1 MEQKINNQK
10 IFRYVP
16 SLIARLLLDSN
27 LQDKDIFSDG
37 RNEETK
43 NLYLSKKIPK
53 ASKVRN
59 NFLTTSL
66 INANIYPISHLL
78 RNTLVMN
85 IRLKG
90 FQKLISTLSIKDPK
104 DQKEKLVSEYL
115 SMTTAKILLKISKII
130 SDNGG
135 EIIKYNDYEFIT
147 IWNFIPKKKRLRR
160 YLRFY
165 SKQAILSAYQIM
177 NEVDNTEITNGI
189 KVKISIG
196 IAIGKTSIVFF
207 GGERK
212 RGEYI
217 VMGETIQK
225 AEICLNYCLNH
236 EVIISK
242 EINDLFKKSDE
253 IYTREIDND
262 ENINLFLIT
271 NFKGE
276 LLKDF
281 RGFKIRMKYD
291 KLKLTKTV
299 YENLANKV
307 YIFSSILPQ
316 GLVKYLDVGQD
327 ENLKEINVVT
337 IATIHI
343 LLNHKIMDN
352 LPQIQNIILD
362 IQKSTYL
369 TFGSLLYISKTYN
382 GLLVRCVWGMDPG
395 SFLDDTARSITTARL
410 IGSLTENYD
419 IKIGIGIAT
428 GSCYIGLIPLQGDRK
443 QFTILGKRIN
453 LSRTLA
459 DEAFQKVIDK
469 NSKAKYC
476 IFCDKKTMK
485 QSQKWYRHIYISQ
498 MNIYFDKDSQELYY
512 ETKEEYCYTK
522 YHRCR
527 NSQDNTNNYK
537 NGESMIDF
545 DENKKKENKSN
556 SSQILNFDKMTR
568 NNTSLF
574 GEYNRHKTVYFK
586 NRSKMKDKLNEKTNL
601 IVQEIYAPIEIEEY
615 FIPRS
620 YDIFP
625 LIRTHLKN
633 SYSPRIKK
641 YFYNHFKYISFGN
654 KIYLDGIANY
664 SFPGPSSEE
673 EQNKI
678 EKKFI
683 KSNKVIGREN
693 EIKRFINIMEGVT
706 NKNKKQII
714 LIKGP
719 LGVGKSLFLRK
730 ALNDYLDKN
739 EELKN
744 IHLNEDE
751 FIFCNKLDPL
761 VATFPY
767 NTMCFLFRKLF
778 FHLKRLNLL
787 EELCEKTREI
797 NLDNEHIKNIN
808 FILSMGKKDINVKEE
823 FDKALKENNLIKSL
837 KTKYEFKSN
846 SNPIQFK
853 SLFSSVISNLEG
865 PYKIKDSNK
874 INNFFFEMIK
884 IYKMYL
890 NNKYNKNKLSK
901 SSKTKNKVPLIF
913 VIDDVQLSDK
923 NAIDF
928 IRYLFNNDYRS
939 NNPFIIILVEQIPF
953 NKNFSPFSHRELEF
967 FLSAFSE
974 YDEKIGKDKI
984 MCFDLQPFHEKNII
998 QDIIIQKFNNYII
1011 KNYDTEIKK
1020 IDEKIIDFL
1029 LMKSFQGNPLLVIS
1043 LFETLLKSQKY
1054 VKIIECTSECIITKE
1069 LLDDNEVFDW
1079 SNLLIPYIY
1088 EKISSMMINNLLNF
1102 KETLLLKYA
1111 CTIGTIFDIQT
1122 LDKINPLNILIKRED
1137 LFQIMQ
1143 KLCDEYIIEIFDDEN
1158 IIRKSKKYLICKI
1171 SFPFMREVLIQKFPI
1186 ERRAE
1191 LHAKTAKLL
1200 TGGKKMYFF
1209 SSKIEGKILRRHL
1222 IYSEIDVVKEVE
1234 SKIGKNIPET
1244 YKNTKIM
1251 NSENLKVLFVKD
1263 LCSRIFDRK
1272 YKNVLEGDL
1281 EAKVGEKWEK
1291 VSYFID
1297 RTWKIHFK
1305 IKITLENSV
1314 EEFELK
1320 APIKDIYKNTILEDG
1335 KTLELILIE
1344 YSFYIQN
1351 EQKEKAYVRSDD
1363 PLDIFHLDTAITFLK
1378 VVANCEKYINN
1389 FGYTHFPIYKPGTY
1403 DAKEKKY
1410 CANFVKNQLSY
1421 FDNLNPNKR
1430 KRLLSCFGLENRT
1443 ERIIHESKD
1452 VKKPFLALMHTAFT
1466 IVLAKIQMNIAK
1478 NINESEVDED
1488 EEIFKLIHGKNV
1500 YLIYLQTAPHVKVPI
1515 NKYLDDF
1522 AQKEKEEEELL
1533 KMRKKNKYSFLPTSL
1548 LKEER
1553 RILGGS
1559 INIKRRNQSICE
1571 MKPLISHF
1579 EDNKD
1584 YKDKKEKKEY
1594 KGKRPKINKEFAER
1608 RKEKFRTIK
1617 EKKEE
1622 IKEVIDSYK
1631 CNTSIELIDYSES
1644 ESENK
1649 SKSKSKSKNKRRRRS
1664 KSQSESPNHTQT
1676 GKGSDTSSSK
1686 SNSSDMSDIQSV
1698 TISESSEKS
1707 EKSENNEKNE
1717 KSESF
1722 EKDKDT
1728 KENNNNKSHDSAFN
1742 ILKKYTFQNVIR
1754 NNSSNSVLR
1763 KSSFKFKN
1771 LGNDNHI
1778 KKKCSFKIDNLNSF
1792 FKKEH
1797 IFKIEDDESENNE
1810 SKNDSFNESK
1820 DDNDEESKH
1829 DDFNLSKN
1837 DNDNESKHN
1846 IFNESSHENINDN
1859 ESKHNTFNESSHDS
1873 ESESENDSDSDS
1885 DSDDDDNN
1893 INKKNN
1899 FKNQVSDSNNNN
1911 YNNNSPKKKY
1921 SSKSINSNSSND
1933 NFILKKNS
1941 LKRNNTHNINNFI
1954 KFNIDNNNLDH
1965 SSNSKENNIKINDK
1979 KSDNIRKVKSNKN
1992 KSKYNINNFINN
2004 KININ
2009 IIENNYLNQ
2018 TLKNTFIKNNLLNEY
2033 YKNKKNNDKS
2043 NLRIPYQ
2050 KESNKTRSKSI
2061 SALMKKYNSDRLR
2074 SIKDKYLNNGM
2085 KDDLSNSSNKKSF
2098 DGKDE
2103 DSSSDKDSDNNDS
2116 NDIFIITAP
2125 RKRRKKNPKAS
2136 TAITPIRDEIFFKIL
2151 LSILGKDNG
2160 KPIPQI
2166 KEDSTIELNN
2176 NDKNRENVIEEDS
2189 QIDNNNQ
2196 NKSFKSLKSFNKEK
2210 SKKVNV
2216 PKKRSSLISSLKI
2229 NYRNIN
2235 HNKHVTFTK
2244 NQSGNIKKHV
2254 KEKDLILND
2263 EISNKK

>member
-43 NLYLSKKIPK
+43 NLYISKKMPK
-53 ASKVRN
+53 PSKVRN

-66 INANIYPISHLL
+66 INTNIYPICHQL
-78 RNTLVMN
+78 RNTVVMN

-104 DQKEKLVSEYL
+104 DQKEKIISEYL

-135 EIIKYNDYEFIT
+135 DIIKYNDYEIT
-147 IWNFIPKKKRLRR
+147 IIWNFIPKTKRLRR

-165 SKQAILSAYQIM
+165 SKQAILTAYQIM
-177 NEVDNTEITNGI
+177 NEVDNTEITSGI
-189 KVKISIG
+189 KIKISIG
-196 IAIGKTSIVFF
+196 LAIGKTSIVFF

-253 IYTREIDND
+253 IYTREIDTD

-327 ENLKEINVVT
+327 ENLKEISVVT

-343 LLNHKIMDN
+343 FLNHKITDN
-352 LPQIQNIILD
+352 LNQIQNIILD

-443 QFTILGKRIN
+443 QFTILGKKIN

-459 DEAFQKVIDK
+459 DEAFQKVLDK
-469 NSKAKYC
+469 HFKAKYC
-476 IFCDKKTMK
+476 ILCDKKTMK

-498 MNIYFDKDSQELYY
+498 MNIYFNKDSQELYY
-512 ETKEEYCYTK
+512 ETKEESAYSK
-522 YHRCR
+522 YQRSR
-527 NSQDNTNNYK
+527 NSQDNTNNNRSSDSIIY
-537 NGESMIDF
+537 F
-545 DENKKKENKSN
+545 DEIKKRENKSN
-556 SSQILNFDKMTR
+556 SSQFLNFEKISR
-568 NNTSLF
+568 KNSSLF
-574 GEYNRHKTVYFK
+574 GEYNRHNTVYFK
-586 NRSKMKDKLNEKTNL
+586 NCSNMNDNLNDKTNL

-641 YFYNHFKYISFGN
+641 YFFNHFQNISFGN
-654 KIYLDGIANY
+654 KINLDGIANY
-664 SFPGPSSEE
+664 LTPNQSSEE
-673 EQNKI
+673 EQIKI
-678 EKKFI
+678 EEKFK
-683 KSNKVIGREN
+683 KSNKIIGRES
-693 EIKRFINIMEGVT
+693 EIRRFINIMESVT

-744 IHLNEDE
+744 IHLNKDE

-787 EELCEKTREI
+787 EQLCEKTREI
-797 NLDNEHIKNIN
+797 NLDNDHLKNIN
-808 FILSMGKKDINVKEE
+808 FILSMGKKDINIKEE

-846 SNPIQFK
+846 LNPIQFK
-853 SLFSSVISNLEG
+853 SLFSSVISSLEG
-865 PYKIKDSNK
+865 PHKIKDSNK
-874 INNFFFEMIK
+874 INNFFYEMIK
-884 IYKMYL
+884 IYKVYL
-890 NNKYNKNKLSK
+890 NNKYNKGK
-901 SSKTKNKVPLIF
+901 SGKSKTKNKVPLIF
-913 VIDDVQLSDK
+913 VIDDVQISDK

-928 IRYLFNNDYRS
+928 IRYLFNNDYKS
-939 NNPFIIILVEQIPF
+939 NNPFIIILVEQIQF
-953 NKNFSPFSHRELEF
+953 NKNFSPLSHRELEF

-974 YDEKIGKDKI
+974 FDEKIGKDKI

-1011 KNYDTEIKK
+1011 KNHDTEINK
-1020 IDEKIIDFL
+1020 IDDRIIEFL

-1043 LFETLLKSQKY
+1043 LFESLLKSQKY
-1054 VKIIECTSECIITKE
+1054 VKVIECTSECKITKE

-1137 LFQIMQ
+1137 LFQIMK
-1143 KLCDEYIIEIFDDEN
+1143 KLCDEYVVEVFDDEN
-1158 IIRKSKKYLICKI
+1158 IMRKSKKYLICKI
-1171 SFPFMREVLIQKFPI
+1171 CFPFMREVLIQKFPI
-1186 ERRAE
+1186 ERRTG

-1222 IYSEIDVVKEVE
+1222 IYSEIDLVKEVE

-1272 YKNVLEGDL
+1272 FKNVLEGDL

-1305 IKITLENSV
+1305 IKITIEDRV

-1351 EQKEKAYVRSDD
+1351 EEKEKAYVRSDD
-1363 PLDIFHLDTAITFLK
+1363 PLEIFHLDTAITFLK
-1378 VVANCEKYINN
+1378 VVANCEKYIYR
-1389 FGYTHFPIYKPGTY
+1389 FGYTHFPIYKLGTY

-1410 CANFVKNQLSY
+1410 CANFEKNQLSY

-1430 KRLLSCFGLENRT
+1430 KRLLSCFGLDNRT
-1443 ERIIHESKD
+1443 DRIIHESND

-1466 IVLAKIQMNIAK
+1466 IILAKIQMNIVK
-1478 NINESEVDED
+1478 NINESEIDED

-1500 YLIYLQTAPHVKVPI
+1500 YLIYLQTAQHIKGPI
-1515 NKYLDDF
+1515 NQYLEDF
-1522 AQKEKEEEELL
+1522 AQKEREEEELL

-1559 INIKRRNQSICE
+1559 IDIKRRNQSICQT
-1571 MKPLISHF
+1571 KPFICHF
-1579 EDNKD
+1579 EGNKD
-1584 YKDKKEKKEY
+1584 YKETKENIEN
-1594 KGKRPKINKEFAER
+1594 RSRTNKIITER
-1608 RKEKFRTIK
+1608 RKEKIKTIK

-1622 IKEVIDSYK
+1622 NNEEVEHHK
-1631 CNTSIELIDYSES
+1631 CNTSIEIIDYSES
-1644 ESENK
+1644 ESKSKNKSRSRNK
-1649 SKSKSKSKNKRRRRS
+1649 SKSKSRSTSKSKS
-1664 KSQSESPNHTQT
+1664 ESESQSESESPKHSQT
-1676 GKGSDTSSSK
+1676 GKE
-1686 SNSSDMSDIQSV
+1686 SNSSNSESNSSEMSNI
-1698 TISESSEKS
+1698 TISENSENSEKS
-1707 EKSENNEKNE
+1707 ESPK
-1717 KSESF
+1717 
-1722 EKDKDT
+1722 KDMDN
-1728 KENNNNKSHDSAFN
+1728 KENDNKSNDPTYN
-1742 ILKKYTFQNVIR
+1742 ILKKYTFQGVNSNIS
-1754 NNSSNSVLR
+1754 NNSILK
-1763 KSSFKFKN
+1763 KSSFKFKHIN
-1771 LGNDNHI
+1771 NDNHI
-1778 KKKCSFKIDNLNSF
+1778 KKKCSFRIDNINSL
-1792 FKKEH
+1792 FKKDR
-1797 IFKIEDDESENNE
+1797 IFKIDDDASENNQSKHDSFNESKHNDNE
-1810 SKNDSFNESK
+1810 SKNDSFN
-1820 DDNDEESKH
+1820 
-1829 DDFNLSKN
+1829 LSKN
-1837 DNDNESKHN
+1837 DIDND
-1846 IFNESSHENINDN
+1846 I
-1859 ESKHNTFNESSHDS
+1859 
-1873 ESESENDSDSDS
+1873 DSDNSIKKKDS
-1885 DSDDDDNN
+1885 
-1893 INKKNN
+1893 
-1899 FKNQVSDSNNNN
+1899 FKNQVSDTNSNSNKNNNIHKV
-1911 YNNNSPKKKY
+1911 KKN
-1921 SSKSINSNSSND
+1921 SSKSINSNGSND
-1933 NFILKKNS
+1933 NFILKKS
-1941 LKRNNTHNINNFI
+1941 SFKKNNTHNMNKII
-1954 KFNIDNNNLDH
+1954 KFNLENSNLEH
-1965 SSNSKENNIKINDK
+1965 ASSSKEKNIKINDK
-1979 KSDNIRKVKSNKN
+1979 KSDHIRKVKSSNN
-1992 KSKYNINNFINN
+1992 KSKYNINNFISN

-2009 IIENNYLNQ
+2009 IIDNNYLNQ
-2018 TLKNTFIKNNLLNEY
+2018 TLKNSLIKNNLLNEY
-2033 YKNKKNNDKS
+2033 CKDKQNKEKNNSPNS
-2043 NLRIPYQ
+2043 NQ
-2050 KESNKTRSKSI
+2050 KKLKKIRSKSI
-2061 SALMKKYNSDRLR
+2061 SSLMKKYNSDRIR
-2074 SIKDKYLNNGM
+2074 SIKEKYFNSNIN
-2085 KDDLSNSSNKKSF
+2085 KDNSISSNKISL
-2098 DGKDE
+2098 DEKDE
-2103 DSSSDKDSDNNDS
+2103 DFLSDKESDNNDS

-2125 RKRRKKNPKAS
+2125 RKRRKKNAKTS
-2136 TAITPIRDEIFFKIL
+2136 TGITPIKDGMFFKIL
-2151 LSILGKDNG
+2151 LSILGKDNE
-2160 KPIPQI
+2160 KSISHI
-2166 KEDSTIELNN
+2166 KEESSIELNHI
-2176 NDKNRENVIEEDS
+2176 DKNRVDF
-2189 QIDNNNQ
+2189 IDKDDEISNNIKKFPY
-2196 NKSFKSLKSFNKEK
+2196 KSKKSFNNEK
-2210 SKKVNV
+2210 SKNMKVNKV
-2216 PKKRSSLISSLKI
+2216 KIPKKRSSLISSFKI

-2244 NQSGNIKKHV
+2244 NKSGYIKEYV
-2254 KEKDLILND
+2254 KDDLILND
-2263 EISNKK
+2263 EIPNKKE

>member
-43 NLYLSKKIPK
+43 NLYLSKKGPK
-53 ASKVRN
+53 TSKVRN

-66 INANIYPISHLL
+66 INTNIYPISHLL

-104 DQKEKLVSEYL
+104 DQKEKIVSEYL

-135 EIIKYNDYEFIT
+135 EIIKYNDYEFT
-147 IWNFIPKKKRLRR
+147 TMWNFIPKKKRLRR

-177 NEVDNTEITNGI
+177 NEIDNTEITSGI

-327 ENLKEINVVT
+327 ENLKEISVVT

-343 LLNHKIMDN
+343 LLNQKIIDN
-352 LPQIQNIILD
+352 LTQIQNIILD

-382 GLLVRCVWGMDPG
+382 GLLVRCVWGLDPG

-410 IGSLTENYD
+410 IGSLADYYD

-498 MNIYFDKDSQELYY
+498 MNIYFNKDSQELYY
-512 ETKEEYCYTK
+512 ETKEEFSYTK
-522 YHRCR
+522 YHRSR
-527 NSQDNTNNYK
+527 NSQDNTNNIK
-537 NGESMIDF
+537 NGESMLDF
-545 DENKKKENKSN
+545 DEIKKREGKSN
-556 SSQILNFDKMTR
+556 SSQTLNFDKMTR

-574 GEYNRHKTVYFK
+574 GEYNRHKTIHFK
-586 NRSKMKDKLNEKTNL
+586 NCSNMNDNLNEKTHL
-601 IVQEIYAPIEIEEY
+601 IVQEIYAPIELEEY
-615 FIPRS
+615 FIPRT

-641 YFYNHFKYISFGN
+641 YFYNHFQNISYGN
-654 KIYLDGIANY
+654 KINLDGIANY
-664 SFPGPSSEE
+664 SSPGQSSEE
-673 EQNKI
+673 EQNKME
-678 EKKFI
+678 EKFK
-683 KSNKVIGREN
+683 KSNKIIGREN
-693 EIKRFINIMEGVT
+693 EIRRFINIMENVT

-797 NLDNEHIKNIN
+797 NLDNEHLKNIN

-823 FDKALKENNLIKSL
+823 FDRALKENNLIKSL

-846 SNPIQFK
+846 KNLIQFK
-853 SLFSSVISNLEG
+853 SLFSSFISSLEG
-865 PYKIKDSNK
+865 PHKIKDSNK
-874 INNFFFEMIK
+874 INNFFYEMIK

-890 NNKYNKNKLSK
+890 NNKYNKKKSSK

-913 VIDDVQLSDK
+913 VIDDVQISDK

-928 IRYLFNNDYRS
+928 IRYLFNNDFKS

-998 QDIIIQKFNNYII
+998 QDIVIQKFNNYII

-1020 IDEKIIDFL
+1020 IDDKIIDFL

-1079 SNLLIPYIY
+1079 SNLLIPYVY

-1137 LFQIMQ
+1137 LFEIMQ

-1158 IIRKSKKYLICKI
+1158 IIRKSKKFLICKM

-1186 ERRAE
+1186 ERRAG

-1305 IKITLENSV
+1305 IKITLENRV
-1314 EEFELK
+1314 LEFELK

-1351 EQKEKAYVRSDD
+1351 EKKEKAYVRSDD

-1389 FGYTHFPIYKPGTY
+1389 FGYTHFPIYKPGAY
-1403 DAKEKKY
+1403 ELKEKKY
-1410 CANFVKNQLSY
+1410 CANFEKNQLSY

-1443 ERIIHESKD
+1443 DRIIHESKD

-1466 IVLAKIQMNIAK
+1466 IVLAKIQMNIIK

-1500 YLIYLQTAPHVKVPI
+1500 YLIYLPTAPHIKGPI
-1515 NKYLDDF
+1515 NQYLEDF

-1559 INIKRRNQSICE
+1559 IDIKRRNQSICE
-1571 MKPLISHF
+1571 IKPFIRHF

-1584 YKDKKEKKEY
+1584 YKEKKEKKEN
-1594 KGKRPKINKEFAER
+1594 KERRPKINKEFAER
-1608 RKEKFRTIK
+1608 RKEKCRTIK
-1617 EKKEE
+1617 EKKEA
-1622 IKEVIDSYK
+1622 IKEVVEHQK
-1631 CNTSIELIDYSES
+1631 CNTSIEIIDYSES
-1644 ESENK
+1644 DSE
-1649 SKSKSKSKNKRRRRS
+1649 SKSKSKSKRSRRSKNKS

-1676 GKGSDTSSSK
+1676 GKGSNSSSSE

-1707 EKSENNEKNE
+1707 EKDENSE
-1717 KSESF
+1717 KSESP
-1722 EKDKDT
+1722 EKDLDT
-1728 KENNNNKSHDSAFN
+1728 KENYNNNSHDSAFN
-1742 ILKKYTFQNVIR
+1742 ILKKYTFQNDIR
-1754 NNSSNSVLR
+1754 SNNNNSILK

-1771 LGNDNHI
+1771 LTNDNHI
-1778 KKKCSFKIDNLNSF
+1778 KKKCSFKIDNISSF
-1792 FKKEH
+1792 FKKDH
-1797 IFKIEDDESENNE
+1797 IFKIGDNESENNE
-1810 SKNDSFNESK
+1810 SKNGSFNESK
-1820 DDNDEESKH
+1820 NDNDDESKH
-1829 DDFNLSKN
+1829 DDFNLSR
-1837 DNDNESKHN
+1837 NDNESKHDS
-1846 IFNESSHENINDN
+1846 FNESIHENDNDN
-1859 ESKHNTFNESSHDS
+1859 DNQSK
-1873 ESESENDSDSDS
+1873 NDD
-1885 DSDDDDNN
+1885 DSDDD
-1893 INKKNN
+1893 IKEKSC
-1899 FKNQVSDSNNNN
+1899 FKNQESDANNNNN
-1911 YNNNSPKKKY
+1911 YNNNKVKKKY

-1933 NFILKKNS
+1933 NFILKES
-1941 LKRNNTHNINNFI
+1941 RFKRNNTHNINKFI
-1954 KFNIDNNNLDH
+1954 KFNIENNNLDH
-1965 SSNSKENNIKINDK
+1965 ASTSKENNIKINDK
-1979 KSDNIRKVKSNKN
+1979 KSENIRKVKSNNN

-2033 YKNKKNNDKS
+2033 YKKKKNNDKS
-2043 NLRIPYQ
+2043 NSLLSYQ
-2050 KESNKTRSKSI
+2050 KESNSTRSKSI
-2061 SALMKKYNSDRLR
+2061 SALMKKYNSDKLR
-2074 SIKDKYLNNGM
+2074 SFKEKYLNNSM
-2085 KDDLSNSSNKKSF
+2085 KNVHSNSSNKKYF
-2098 DGKDE
+2098 DEKDDE
-2103 DSSSDKDSDNNDS
+2103 DFISDKDSDNNDS
-2116 NDIFIITAP
+2116 NNIFIITAP
-2125 RKRRKKNPKAS
+2125 RKRRKKNAKAS
-2136 TAITPIRDEIFFKIL
+2136 TVITPIKDEVFFKIL
-2151 LSILGKDNG
+2151 LSILGEDNG
-2160 KPIPQI
+2160 KSISQI
-2166 KEDSTIELNN
+2166 KEDSSIELNHI
-2176 NDKNRENVIEEDS
+2176 DKNKDNIIDEES
-2189 QIDNNNQ
+2189 QIINNI
-2196 NKSFKSLKSFNKEK
+2196 KKKPFRSLKSFNKEK
-2210 SKKVNV
+2210 SKNTKVNNV
-2216 PKKRSSLISSLKI
+2216 NIPKKRSSLISSFKI
-2229 NYRNIN
+2229 NYRSIN

-2244 NQSGNIKKHV
+2244 NKSGNIKKYV
-2254 KEKDLILND
+2254 KEEDIILND
-2263 EISNKK
+2263 EISNKE